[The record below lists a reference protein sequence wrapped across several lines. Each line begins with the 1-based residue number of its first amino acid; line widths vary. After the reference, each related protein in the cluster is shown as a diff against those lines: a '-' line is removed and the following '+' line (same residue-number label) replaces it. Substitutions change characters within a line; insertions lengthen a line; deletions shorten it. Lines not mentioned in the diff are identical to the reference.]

1 MSGKDSL
8 IELQARLN
16 EAKSKN
22 LVNKDIDRLQRRINK
37 LKLQAEIDPKSLS
50 ELGRQLETV
59 TSQKL
64 TLSEV
69 AVDARQVRKLGEEIG
84 NTIRQ
89 TISEAA
95 GAAGMDLSEYADR
108 IGQLAGETGL
118 QGSQLGDSVKT
129 MITRT
134 TNAAELLGI
143 DESVLAEAEEAL
155 RSVGIEVRKTN
166 GEFQDFYI
174 TMGELAKRWDKLSD
188 MEKSSLASALAGT
201 QQINV
206 IQTLISGWSDYE
218 SVVGQTNQ
226 SAGDSLKNQQS
237 HAQSLSDILGELSD
251 VWGTI
256 NDDEINDNEIDASA
270 LKGLVDAGT
279 AVSSLTEKMG
289 LLKTAAGLALTGF
302 FNKGRSKERFCP
314 ARV

>member
-22 LVNKDIDRLQRRINK
+22 LINKDIDRLQRRINK

-50 ELGRQLETV
+50 ELGRQLEAV

-64 TLSEV
+64 TVSEV
-69 AVDARQVRKLGEEIG
+69 AVDTQQVRKLGEEIG
-84 NTIRQ
+84 NTIRRA
-89 TISEAA
+89 ISEAA
-95 GAAGMDLSEYADR
+95 GSAGMDLSEYADR

-256 NDDEINDNEIDASA
+256 NDDEIDASA

>member
-22 LVNKDIDRLQRRINK
+22 LINKDIDRLQRRINK

-50 ELGRQLETV
+50 ELGRQLEAV

-64 TLSEV
+64 TVSEV
-69 AVDARQVRKLGEEIG
+69 AVDTRQVRKLGEEIG
-84 NTIRQ
+84 NTIRRA
-89 TISEAA
+89 ISEAA
-95 GAAGMDLSEYADR
+95 GSAGMDLSEYADR
-108 IGQLAGETGL
+108 VGQLAGETGL

-218 SVVGQTNQ
+218 NMVSQTNQ
-226 SAGDSLKNQQS
+226 SAGDSLENQQS
-237 HAQSLSDILGELSD
+237 HAQSLSDTLDELSD

-256 NDDEINDNEIDASA
+256 SDDAIDASA
-270 LKGLVDAGT
+270 LKGFVDAGT

-289 LLKTAAGLALTGF
+289 LLKAAAGLALAGF